1 MMTSHWEERGAA
13 LIAALM
19 ITSLIGALMAS
30 LVFVVVT
37 DSRIGRHQQAAES
50 GRYAAAA
57 GVERLIGE
65 LRRLPSWQLV
75 PSTSS
80 SLSSFNDGQVTPR
93 LADGSPINLLRLTAD
108 RQAAS
113 DAFYPSGANRPLWSL
128 YAHASLSRMV
138 SGDSRSPNPYVVV
151 WVADDPEDGDGDP
164 ARDSNGVILVR
175 AEAFDVRGAW
185 RAVDVTLGAAIVRDA
200 DGTPIASRVSVIA
213 WREAR

>member
-1 MMTSHWEERGAA
+1 MKRYSERGAA

-19 ITSLIGALMAS
+19 ITSLIGALIAS

-37 DSRIGRHQQAAES
+37 ESRIGRNQQAAQS
-50 GRYAAAA
+50 GGYAAAA

-75 PSTSS
+75 PSATSPFPT
-80 SLSSFNDGQVTPR
+80 FNDGRTTGF
-93 LADGSPINLLRLTAD
+93 LADGTPLDLARLTAD

-113 DAFYPSGANRPLWSL
+113 NAFYPSAADRPRWGL
-128 YAHASLSRMV
+128 YAHASLARMTA
-138 SGDSRSPNPYVVV
+138 DAALSPNPYVAV
-151 WVADDPEDGDGDP
+151 WVADDAEDGDGDP
-164 ARDSNGVILVR
+164 TRDSNGILLVR

-185 RAVDVTLGAAIVRDA
+185 RAVEATLEASTVRDG
-200 DGTPIASRVSVIA
+200 DGVPIMSRVAVVG